1 MIKLKIKLFLQFL
14 GWNLSRVSIASD
26 KIYSLSK
33 ALSESDKY
41 FDVGCN
47 NGQFFRL
54 LMDIGLSRKST
65 YFMFDPLPLSY
76 LPGLKKIVN
85 RARIKHYQL
94 GIATVPGE
102 LILNVSENLVS
113 SSFLEA
119 EQDYKSNVLKNK
131 SSIDTI
137 TCRVD
142 KLENYIEGS
151 VRNAFLKIDAQ
162 GMELD
167 VVKSASSKINCFR
180 YIFLE
185 SSFKGSYQGQASFE
199 ELYTYLSSKGF
210 ILIGVYPGYLDK
222 LTGEYLEFDALFKVK
237 DK

>member
-1 MIKLKIKLFLQFL
+1 MIRLKVKLFLQSL
-14 GWNLSRVSIASD
+14 GWNLSRVSIATD
-26 KIYSLSK
+26 KNYSLSK
-33 ALSESDKY
+33 AIKESDNF

-54 LMDIGLSRKST
+54 LMDLGLSRKST

-85 RARIKHYQL
+85 EARIKHHQL
-94 GIATVPGE
+94 GIATLPGE
-102 LILNVSENLVS
+102 LVLNVSENLVS

-119 EQDYKSNVLKNK
+119 EHDYKSNVLKDK
-131 SSIDTI
+131 HSIDTI

-142 KLENYIEGS
+142 KLENYIEGNIRS
-151 VRNAFLKIDAQ
+151 AFLKIDAQ

-167 VVKSASSKINCFR
+167 VVKSASSKISCFS

-199 ELYTYLSSKGF
+199 ELYSFLASKGF
-210 ILIGVYPGYLDK
+210 ILVGVYPGYLDK
-222 LTGEYLEFDALFKVK
+222 ITGEYLEFDALFKAK
-237 DK
+237 DI